1 MNKRFSRK
9 LYEENDK
16 KGKEVAIQFLRQ
28 LGYNDLDPTEMLK
41 DGDIQMKLNGHNYIA
56 EVEIKSQWKNESNWQ
71 TIWPDIRVPHRKA
84 TSKANFYVMFNHNC
98 TCLGMIDMSIIKES
112 KITQISNR
120 FMDNEDFFSIP
131 YQQWTFYRRVETG
144 WETIDN
150 SLEV

>member
-28 LGYNDLDPTEMLK
+28 LGYGDLDPTEMLK

-84 TSKANFYVMFNHNC
+84 T
-98 TCLGMIDMSIIKES
+98 
-112 KITQISNR
+112 ITQVSNR